1 MINVSEARKNDENFK
16 NSVDLLFDALEE
28 TEPDHFPEFDSY
40 KNVIIIKWA

>member
-28 TEPDHFPEFDSY
+28 TDHFPEFDSY